1 MINKIFGHFSKDL
14 GIDLGTANTL
24 VYVRNKGIVIN
35 EPSVVS
41 INQKT
46 GQVVAIGEEAKKMLG
61 KTPHHIYAVCPLTN
75 GVISD
80 FEATEQMLKYF
91 IDKVHG
97 ERYSFLPR
105 PRVVIG
111 IPWNITEVEKRAVE
125 DAAKNA
131 GAREVFL
138 VDEPMA
144 AAVGAGLPIQDPT
157 GSMLV
162 DIGGGTA
169 DIAVISL
176 GGIVVGKTMKI
187 AGNRFN
193 EDIINFAKENYRL
206 LLGEKSAENIKI
218 QAGSAW
224 PLEQE
229 LETVMRGRDL
239 ITGLP
244 KEMKVSSQEIREA
257 LGGSLRTLV
266 NAIKGTIEETP
277 PELVAYIMSNG
288 IVLEGGGSMLRNIHK
303 LISEETRMPVHITE
317 DPITAVARGTGII
330 LEDIDLLSK
339 IGSSNIAE

>member
-1 MINKIFGHFSKDL
+1 MINRIFGHFSKDL

-91 IDKVHG
+91 IDKVHRD
-97 ERYSFLPR
+97 RYSFMPR

-144 AAVGAGLPIQDPT
+144 AAVGAGLPIQEPT

-176 GGIVVGKTMKI
+176 GGIVVGKTMKV

-257 LGGSLRTLV
+257 LSGSLRTLV

-277 PELVAYIMSNG
+277 PELVADIMSGG
-288 IVLEGGGSMLRNIHK
+288 IVLAGGGSMLRNIGK
-303 LISEETRMPVHITE
+303 LISEETRMPVQITE

-339 IGSSNIAE
+339 IGSTNIAE